1 MRKVDVRHCSWISF
15 AKLMSSVRIRRLRRH
30 ILQLMFPIDVS
41 TCFWRRSRHVQWHSS
56 EFYGVVNLRS
66 QFTSASDFIFRYKNS
81 RYARRNCVTHQLLAN
96 CWAHDTAHDRQ
107 PCLFKAHSRLR
118 RCLLE
123 NLIWISRTSAC
134 WCIPHTCSE
143 CTMYIDSEHNYHAT
157 QLRSAI
163 E

>member
-96 CWAHDTAHDRQ
+96 CWAHDMAHDRQ
-107 PCLFKAHSRLR
+107 PCLFIQGTLSLALLSSRKSNLNQPHIG
-118 RCLLE
+118 LLVHTAYVFRMYYVH
-123 NLIWISRTSAC
+123 WQRT
-134 WCIPHTCSE
+134 
-143 CTMYIDSEHNYHAT
+143 
-157 QLRSAI
+157 
-163 E
+163 